1 MKKMNKFLEYFWLVI
16 SVVSI
21 ILVIY
26 VYSTIGTQDN
36 LILILLP
43 VISVAMYVYRRR
55 ASKILA
61 QRDQDKI

>member
-55 ASKILA
+55 VSKILD